1 MRKFTS
7 SLFTVLI
14 ATSLAFIPSWAE
26 AHGQFVS
33 SNPKARST
41 LSKLP
46 KLVWVEFDGKLITIA
61 DKQTN
66 FLTVKNSKGR
76 ELSDGKAF
84 VGGARVS
91 VNIKD
96 RGAIGKI
103 KVSWRVVSEDGHPVT
118 SFLTF
123 TVRKP

>member
-7 SLFTVLI
+7 SLLTILI
-14 ATSLAFIPSWAE
+14 ATSLALIPSWAE

-33 SNPKARST
+33 SNPKAGAT
-41 LSKLP
+41 LSKIP
-46 KLVWVEFDGKLITIA
+46 KLVWVEFDGDLITIA

-66 FLTVKNSKGR
+66 FLTVKNIKGR
-76 ELSDGKAF
+76 ELSDGKPF
-84 VGGARVS
+84 VGGTRVS

-96 RGAIGKI
+96 RSATGKI
-103 KVSWRVVSEDGHPVT
+103 KVSWRVVSEDGHPVS

-123 TVRKP
+123 TVRK

>member
-7 SLFTVLI
+7 SLLTILI
-14 ATSLAFIPSWAE
+14 ATSLALIPSWAE

-33 SNPKARST
+33 SNPKAGST

-46 KLVWVEFDGKLITIA
+46 KLVWVEFDGNLITIA

-96 RGAIGKI
+96 RSATGKI
-103 KVSWRVVSEDGHPVT
+103 KVSWRVVSEDGHPV
-118 SFLTF
+118 SSSLTF
-123 TVRKP
+123 TVRK

>member
-1 MRKFTS
+1 MRKFTLSLLALLFAGYFCLAS
-7 SLFTVLI
+7 SY
-14 ATSLAFIPSWAE
+14 AF
-26 AHGQFVS
+26 AHGQDIS
-33 SNPKARST
+33 SNPKAGSVI
-41 LSKLP
+41 KKMP
-46 KLVWVEFDGKLITIA
+46 KVVWVEFDGNLITIA

-96 RGAIGKI
+96 RGATGKI
-103 KVSWRVVSEDGHPVT
+103 KVAWRIVSEDGHPVS

-123 TVRKP
+123 TVRK

>member
-7 SLFTVLI
+7 SLLTILI
-14 ATSLAFIPSWAE
+14 ATSLALIPSWAE

-33 SNPKARST
+33 SNPKAGST
-41 LSKLP
+41 LSKIP
-46 KLVWVEFDGKLITIA
+46 KLVWVEFDGDLITIA

-66 FLTVKNSKGR
+66 FLTVKNSKGK

-84 VGGARVS
+84 VSGTRVS

-96 RGAIGKI
+96 RSATGKI
-103 KVSWRVVSEDGHPVT
+103 KVSWRVVSEDGHPVS

-123 TVRKP
+123 TVRK

>member
-7 SLFTVLI
+7 ILLTILI
-14 ATSLAFIPSWAE
+14 ATSLALIPSWAE

-33 SNPKARST
+33 SNPKAGST

-46 KLVWVEFDGKLITIA
+46 KLVWVEFDGNLITIA

-96 RGAIGKI
+96 RSATGKI
-103 KVSWRVVSEDGHPVT
+103 KVSWRVVSEDGHPV
-118 SFLTF
+118 SSSLTF
-123 TVRKP
+123 TVRK

>member
-7 SLFTVLI
+7 SLLTILI
-14 ATSLAFIPSWAE
+14 ATSLALIPSWAE

-33 SNPKARST
+33 SNPKAGST

-46 KLVWVEFDGKLITIA
+46 KLVWVEFDGNLITIA

-76 ELSDGKAF
+76 ELSDGKPF

-96 RGAIGKI
+96 RSAAGKI

-118 SFLTF
+118 SSLTF
-123 TVRKP
+123 TVRK

>member
-7 SLFTVLI
+7 SLLTILI
-14 ATSLAFIPSWAE
+14 ATSLALIPSWAE

-33 SNPKARST
+33 SNPKTGST

-46 KLVWVEFDGKLITIA
+46 KLVWVEFDGNLITIA

-91 VNIKD
+91 VNIED
-96 RGAIGKI
+96 RSATGKI

-123 TVRKP
+123 TVKK

>member
-1 MRKFTS
+1 MRKFTLS
-7 SLFTVLI
+7 SVAIL
-14 ATSLAFIPSWAE
+14 SLAYFSLVPNHSF
-26 AHGQFVS
+26 AHSEFVS
-33 SNPKARST
+33 SNPKANSVVT
-41 LSKLP
+41 TIP
-46 KLVWVEFDGKLITIA
+46 KSVWVKFDGNLITIA

-66 FLTVKNSKGR
+66 FLTVKNSKGK

-96 RGAIGKI
+96 RSATGKI
-103 KVSWRVVSEDGHPVT
+103 KVSWRVVSEDGHPVS

-123 TVRKP
+123 TVKR

>member
-7 SLFTVLI
+7 SLLTILI
-14 ATSLAFIPSWAE
+14 ATSLALIPSWAE

-33 SNPKARST
+33 SNPKAGST
-41 LSKLP
+41 LSKIP
-46 KLVWVEFDGKLITIA
+46 KLVWVEFDGDLITIA

-66 FLTVKNSKGR
+66 FLTVKNSKGK

-84 VGGARVS
+84 VSGARVS

-96 RGAIGKI
+96 RSSTGKI
-103 KVSWRVVSEDGHPVT
+103 KVSWRVVSEDGHPVS

-123 TVRKP
+123 TVRK

>member
-14 ATSLAFIPSWAE
+14 STSLILAPSWAE

-33 SNPKARST
+33 SNPKANST
-41 LSKLP
+41 ISKLP
-46 KLVWVEFDGKLITIA
+46 KLVWVEFDGNLITIA

-66 FLTVKNSKGR
+66 FLTVKNSKGK

-84 VGGARVS
+84 VGGARIS

-96 RGAIGKI
+96 RSATGKI
-103 KVSWRVVSEDGHPVT
+103 KVSWRVVSEDGHPVS

-123 TVRKP
+123 TVRK

>member
-7 SLFTVLI
+7 SLLTILI
-14 ATSLAFIPSWAE
+14 ATSLALIPSWAE

-33 SNPKARST
+33 SNPKAGST
-41 LSKLP
+41 LSKMP
-46 KLVWVEFDGKLITIA
+46 KLVWVEFDGDLITIA

-84 VGGARVS
+84 VSGTRVS

-96 RGAIGKI
+96 RSASGKI
-103 KVSWRVVSEDGHPVT
+103 KVSWRVVSEDGHPVS

-123 TVRKP
+123 TVRK

>member
-7 SLFTVLI
+7 SLLTILI
-14 ATSLAFIPSWAE
+14 ATSLALIPSWAE

-33 SNPKARST
+33 SNPKTGST

-46 KLVWVEFDGKLITIA
+46 KLVWVEFDGNLITIA

-84 VGGARVS
+84 VSGARVS

-96 RGAIGKI
+96 RSAAGKI
-103 KVSWRVVSEDGHPVT
+103 KVSWRVVSEDGHPV
-118 SFLTF
+118 SSSLTF
-123 TVRKP
+123 TVKK

>member
-7 SLFTVLI
+7 SLLTILI
-14 ATSLAFIPSWAE
+14 ATSLALIPSWAE

-33 SNPKARST
+33 SNPKAGST

-46 KLVWVEFDGKLITIA
+46 KLVWVEFDGNLITIA

-84 VGGARVS
+84 VSGARVS

-96 RGAIGKI
+96 RSATGKI
-103 KVSWRVVSEDGHPVT
+103 KVSWRVVSEDGHPV
-118 SFLTF
+118 SSSLTF
-123 TVRKP
+123 TVRK

>member
-7 SLFTVLI
+7 SLFTILV
-14 ATSLAFIPSWAE
+14 ATSLALIPSWAE

-33 SNPKARST
+33 SNPKAGST
-41 LSKLP
+41 ITKIP
-46 KLVWVEFDGKLITIA
+46 KVVWVEFDGNLITIA

-66 FLTVKNSKGR
+66 FLSIKNSKGK
-76 ELSDGKAF
+76 ELRVGKAF
-84 VGGARVS
+84 VSGARVS
-91 VNIKD
+91 LNIKD
-96 RGAIGKI
+96 RSATGKI

-123 TVRKP
+123 TVRK

>member
-7 SLFTVLI
+7 SLLTILI
-14 ATSLAFIPSWAE
+14 ATSLALIPSWAE

-33 SNPKARST
+33 SNPKAGST
-41 LSKLP
+41 LSKIP
-46 KLVWVEFDGKLITIA
+46 KLVWVEFDGDLITIA

-84 VGGARVS
+84 VSGTRVS

-96 RGAIGKI
+96 RSATGKI
-103 KVSWRVVSEDGHPVT
+103 KVSWRVVSEDGHPVS

-123 TVRKP
+123 TVRK

>member
-7 SLFTVLI
+7 SLLTILI
-14 ATSLAFIPSWAE
+14 ATSLALIPSWAE

-33 SNPKARST
+33 SNPETSST
-41 LSKLP
+41 LSKMP
-46 KLVWVEFDGKLITIA
+46 KLVWVEFNGNLISIAGK
-61 DKQTN
+61 KTN
-66 FLTVKNSKGR
+66 FLTVKNSKGK

-84 VGGARVS
+84 VTGARIS
-91 VNIKD
+91 MNIKN
-96 RGAIGKI
+96 RKATGKI

-123 TVRKP
+123 TVRKL

>member
-14 ATSLAFIPSWAE
+14 STSLILAPSWAE

-33 SNPKARST
+33 SNPKANST
-41 LSKLP
+41 ISKLP
-46 KLVWVEFDGKLITIA
+46 KLVWVEFDGNLITIA

-66 FLTVKNSKGR
+66 FLTVKNSKGK

-84 VGGARVS
+84 VGGARIS

-96 RGAIGKI
+96 RSATGKI
-103 KVSWRVVSEDGHPVT
+103 KVSWRVVSEDGHPVS

-123 TVRKP
+123 SVRK

>member
-7 SLFTVLI
+7 SLFTILV
-14 ATSLAFIPSWAE
+14 ATSLALIPSWAE

-33 SNPKARST
+33 SNPKAGST

-46 KLVWVEFDGKLITIA
+46 KLVWVEFDGNLITIV
-61 DKQTN
+61 DKKTN
-66 FLTVKNSKGR
+66 FLTVKDSKGK

-91 VNIKD
+91 VNLKD
-96 RGAIGKI
+96 RSATGKI
-103 KVSWRVVSEDGHPVT
+103 KVSWRVVSQDGHPV
-118 SFLTF
+118 SSSLTF
-123 TVRKP
+123 TVRK

>member
-7 SLFTVLI
+7 SLLTILI
-14 ATSLAFIPSWAE
+14 ATSLALIPSWAE

-33 SNPKARST
+33 SNPKAGST
-41 LSKLP
+41 LSKIP
-46 KLVWVEFDGKLITIA
+46 KLVWVEFDGNLITIA

-84 VGGARVS
+84 VSGTRVS

-96 RGAIGKI
+96 SSASGKI
-103 KVSWRVVSEDGHPVT
+103 KVSWRVVSEDGHPVS

-123 TVRKP
+123 TVRK

>member
-7 SLFTVLI
+7 SLLTILI
-14 ATSLAFIPSWAE
+14 ATSLALIPSWAE

-33 SNPKARST
+33 SNSKTGSI

-46 KLVWVEFDGKLITIA
+46 KLVWVEFDGNLITIA

-66 FLTVKNSKGR
+66 FLTVKDSKGK

-96 RGAIGKI
+96 RSATGKI

-123 TVRKP
+123 TVKK

>member
-7 SLFTVLI
+7 SLLTILI
-14 ATSLAFIPSWAE
+14 ATSLALIPSWAE

-33 SNPKARST
+33 SNPKAGST
-41 LSKLP
+41 LSKMP
-46 KLVWVEFDGKLITIA
+46 KLVWVEFDGNLITIA

-66 FLTVKNSKGR
+66 FLTVKNSKGK
-76 ELSDGKAF
+76 ELSDGKPF

-96 RGAIGKI
+96 RSATGKI
-103 KVSWRVVSEDGHPVT
+103 KVSWRVVSEDGHPVS

-123 TVRKP
+123 TVRK

>member
-7 SLFTVLI
+7 SLLTILI
-14 ATSLAFIPSWAE
+14 ATSLALIPSWAE

-33 SNPKARST
+33 SNPKAGST
-41 LSKLP
+41 LSKMP
-46 KLVWVEFDGKLITIA
+46 KLVWVEFDGDLITIA

-66 FLTVKNSKGR
+66 FLTVKNSKGK

-84 VGGARVS
+84 VSGTRVS

-96 RGAIGKI
+96 RSATGKI
-103 KVSWRVVSEDGHPVT
+103 KVSWRVVSEDGHPVS

-123 TVRKP
+123 TVRK

>member
-7 SLFTVLI
+7 SLLTILI
-14 ATSLAFIPSWAE
+14 ATSLALIPSWAE

-33 SNPKARST
+33 SNPKAGST
-41 LSKLP
+41 LSKMP
-46 KLVWVEFDGKLITIA
+46 KLVWVEFDGNLITIA

-66 FLTVKNSKGR
+66 FLTVRNSKGR

-84 VGGARVS
+84 VSGTRVS

-96 RGAIGKI
+96 RSATGKI
-103 KVSWRVVSEDGHPVT
+103 KVSWRVVSEDGHPVS

-123 TVRKP
+123 TVRR